1 MEKTEIRTD
10 TLLQSTYATRYG
22 ELFLYRKNTLPF
34 FRSAVDTVAD
44 RLLEIDDAVAY
55 MLYANGVCS
64 ADLGLFIRNGYTDLY
79 DGMVN
84 LTSNTT
90 TLAKDLIALGAGNK
104 LQFDINDYRYIKW
117 CLRSLEDGKF
127 PLDPVREYCRAD
139 CDIIKNAVDNYTNH
153 GSNH

>member
-44 RLLEIDDAVAY
+44 SLLEIDDAVAY

-84 LTSNTT
+84 ITSSTNTLT
-90 TLAKDLIALGAGNK
+90 KDLKTLGAGNK
-104 LQFDINDYRYIKW
+104 LQFDINDYRHIKC
-117 CLRSLEDGKF
+117 CLKVLEDGKF
-127 PLDPVREYCRAD
+127 LLDPVREYCRAD
-139 CDIIKNAVDNYTNH
+139 CAVIESVEDAAD
-153 GSNH
+153 SCKD